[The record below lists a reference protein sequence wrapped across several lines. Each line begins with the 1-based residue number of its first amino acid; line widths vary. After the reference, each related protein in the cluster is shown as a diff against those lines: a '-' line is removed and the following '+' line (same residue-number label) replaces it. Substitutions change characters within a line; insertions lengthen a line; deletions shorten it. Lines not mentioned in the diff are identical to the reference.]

1 MEMNSIGLIE
11 MCKQQASSFRGY
23 VLIQLLDRHF
33 FNNKTI
39 RFMALEILTHVVKLL
54 NLQKE
59 KSEHKQIVLKQI
71 KYILFQRW
79 LLETED

>member
-1 MEMNSIGLIE
+1 
-11 MCKQQASSFRGY
+11 
-23 VLIQLLDRHF
+23 
-33 FNNKTI
+33 
-39 RFMALEILTHVVKLL
+39 MALEILTHVVKLL